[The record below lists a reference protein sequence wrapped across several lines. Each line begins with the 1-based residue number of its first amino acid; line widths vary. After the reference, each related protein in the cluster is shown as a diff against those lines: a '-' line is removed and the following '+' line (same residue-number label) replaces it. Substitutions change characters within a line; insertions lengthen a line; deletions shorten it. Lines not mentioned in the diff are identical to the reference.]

1 MDDVDLKNLLD
12 EAYTYKS
19 PKDRAQKSA
28 MFNVSIQ
35 IGYQCVSIVLI
46 ISLHR

>member
-28 MFNVSIQ
+28 MFNVSIELPVF
-35 IGYQCVSIVLI
+35 IVSVF
-46 ISLHR
+46 